1 MGARVSDISDINSSA
16 WAGKKPKCYKGN
28 DLDKALSAWEKL
40 KPVKF
45 PEGML
50 PEAPAFKLGEIE
62 GCEAMVKG
70 AIKDIEKLKKEVE
83 EQVKAL
89 NAVTSASEK
98 ASSDLKKMYK
108 DKKLKEEEQNECFSA
123 ANEADSLGRTAEY
136 FVQRNFQ

>member
-1 MGARVSDISDINSSA
+1 MGAKVSNISDMSSSA

-28 DLDKALSAWEKL
+28 ELDKALSAWEKF

-45 PEGML
+45 PQDL
-50 PEAPAFKLGEIE
+50 IPAAPAFKLKEIE

-89 NAVTSASEK
+89 KAVATASGK
-98 ASSDLKKMYK
+98 ASSELKKMSK
-108 DKKLKEEEQNECFSA
+108 DKKLKDEEQKECYTA
-123 ANEADSLGRTAEY
+123 ANEADSLGSAAKFFSERDFE
-136 FVQRNFQ
+136 